1 MELYD
6 MTMPLKMLY
15 PEQASHERYL
25 EESKE
30 KNGSKTPLQ
39 AVMLLMSICHFGI
52 GAHVLVIKY

>member
-1 MELYD
+1 